1 MIVDDPFGNY
11 GVLLLGMALFEILQ
25 RRYVCFLKEFYKGL
39 GREFKR
45 QPELSARN
53 KYLSVYITRDG
64 PETVLEFQPMT
75 DREPRADPF

>member
-11 GVLLLGMALFEILQ
+11 CVLFLGMALFEILQ

-45 QPELSARN
+45 QPKLSA
-53 KYLSVYITRDG
+53 
-64 PETVLEFQPMT
+64 
-75 DREPRADPF
+75 